1 MICFRDMTFCPFYE
15 DCAKAKDCNRP
26 LTEEVERQAFEWWGS
41 DDAPIA
47 QWTEKPDC
55 HVKKKKPWEFWKRN

>member
-15 DCAKAKDCNRP
+15 DCAIAEHCDFP
-26 LTEEVERQAFEWWGS
+26 LTEEVERQAREWWGS
-41 DDAPIA
+41 DDAPIS

-55 HVKKKKPWEFWKRN
+55 HVKKEN